1 MLTVLSKITHR
12 IEQTVNVRPP
22 KLTAQ
27 VASADEPTLR
37 SREWIE
43 QQWEAAR
50 LKAKS
55 ANGAVLVLDEIQKIS
70 DWSETVKR
78 LWDADTRARAPLKVV
93 LLGSAPLLIQRGLT
107 ESLDISCR
115 RPLPKALPSA
125 SLA

>member
-1 MLTVLSKITHR
+1 LLTVLSKITHR

-78 LWDADTRARAPLKVV
+78 LWGCRHPRARSAQGGAARLCSPLDP
-93 LLGSAPLLIQRGLT
+93 ARF
-107 ESLDISCR
+107 D
-115 RPLPKALPSA
+115 
-125 SLA
+125 